1 MPGNTKLQ
9 NSQWTEQHDAFCL
22 ANKIAPAAQFL
33 WRYLTTEGVGEEVE
47 IDLTDFNKQVT
58 KHRGKGYCRLTLKN
72 ALAQLEQHRVV
83 NIIRQYTWKIV
94 KIVTRPLDWLK
105 PKKNLQKGN
114 KNYNLQPSNDLSA
127 VHGENSSSNDHPRD
141 EMIAECEE
149 ILSECEKAGITFDPE
164 QSPEILEYTLK
175 EVQAAIA
182 LFHSRGGHEKDWR
195 GRPKIRNP
203 QGWLLS
209 CLRKGYYLLP
219 ESWSFGGL
227 LAALGVQL

>member
-1 MPGNTKLQ
+1 MPGNQTLQKL
-9 NSQWTEQHDAFCL
+9 QWTEQNDAFCL
-22 ANKIAPAAQFL
+22 ENKIAPAAQFL
-33 WRYLTTEGVGEEVE
+33 WRYLVAEGLGTEIE

-94 KIVTRPLDWLK
+94 KIVTRPLDWLN
-105 PKKNLQKGN
+105 PKKNFPHRNQ
-114 KNYNLQPSNDLSA
+114 NYNLQPSNDLSA
-127 VHGENSSSNDHPRD
+127 VEGESSSSNDHLRD

-149 ILSECEKAGITFDPE
+149 ILSECEKAGITFNPE
-164 QSPEILEYTLK
+164 QSPEILEYSLEDVK
-175 EVQAAIA
+175 SAIV

-195 GRPKIRNP
+195 GRPKICNP

-227 LAALGVQL
+227 LAALGVTL